1 MYSFLTAS
9 SGLATHRFFIF
20 NNSVRFKNAPVQALK
35 EIKCFQLKFNFFFF
49 I

>member
-9 SGLATHRFFIF
+9 SGLAADRFFIF
-20 NNSVRFKNAPVQALK
+20 NNSVRFKNAPVQALTK
-35 EIKCFQLKFNFFFF
+35 KNLLIK

>member
-1 MYSFLTAS
+1 MYNFLTAS
-9 SGLATHRFFIF
+9 SGLAADLFFIF

-35 EIKCFQLKFNFFFF
+35 EKKTFLIK

>member
-9 SGLATHRFFIF
+9 SGLAAHRFFIF

-35 EIKCFQLKFNFFFF
+35 EMKRF
-49 I
+49 